1 MRIALFGVNYH
12 PETTG
17 IAPFNT
23 GLAEHWAATLH
34 DVTVVTAFPH
44 YPEWRVADG
53 YRGKTFSRE
62 RRAGVRLLRAWQ
74 YVPPLRSTLRRI
86 VYDSSLAASAMAWV
100 PALGPVDLVWAVSP
114 PLQLAAAAW
123 AVSKARGA
131 AFVLQ
136 VKDLVPDI
144 AISLGML
151 RNPVA
156 IAAARHLE
164 RFVYR
169 RAQQIVVLSSGFAEN
184 LRAKGV
190 PAEKIS
196 ILPDWMDTDFI
207 RPAPRA
213 AEGKGGVAGA
223 FRARHGI
230 SSEVFLAVHA
240 GNMGAKQK
248 LEVLLDAAAAA
259 PEKYFLLVGDGVE
272 RARLEHAA
280 AERRLANVKILPLLP
295 RAELPALLAASDA
308 LVLNQAASVV
318 DAVVPSK
325 LLTYMAAGRP
335 VVAAT
340 HPASES
346 AALVRAADCG
356 LAVAAEQASALVA
369 ALESLR
375 RDPAL
380 ARRLGD
386 NGRQHVERHFA
397 RGQVLERFDAF
408 VAAVDAAR
416 KRPAG
421 AARFAAPG
429 ADAG

>member
-23 GLAEHWAATLH
+23 GLAEHWAAMLH
-34 DVTVVTAFPH
+34 DVTAVTAFPH

-53 YRGKTFSRE
+53 YRGKTFARE
-62 RRAGVRLLRAWQ
+62 RRGGVRLLRAWQ
-74 YVPPLRSTLRRI
+74 YVPPRRTTLRRI
-86 VYDSSLAASAMAWV
+86 AYDSSLAASAMAWL

-114 PLQLAAAAW
+114 PLQLAVAAW
-123 AVSKARGA
+123 AVSRARRA
-131 AFVLQ
+131 TFVLHVQ
-136 VKDLVPDI
+136 DLVPDI
-144 AISLGML
+144 AVSLGML
-151 RNPVA
+151 RNPAA
-156 IAAARHLE
+156 IAAARRLE
-164 RFVYR
+164 QFVYR
-169 RAQQIVVLSSGFAEN
+169 RAHQIVVLSNGFAEN

-190 PAEKIS
+190 PARKITV
-196 ILPDWMDTDFI
+196 LPDWMDTDFI

-213 AEGKGGVAGA
+213 AEGNGGVAGA
-223 FRARHGI
+223 FRARMGI
-230 SSEVFLAVHA
+230 PSEVFLAAHA
-240 GNMGAKQK
+240 GNMGVKQK

-259 PEKYFLLVGDGVE
+259 PEKCFLLVGDGVE

-295 RAELPALLAASDA
+295 RDELPALLAACDA

-325 LLTYMAAGRP
+325 LLAYMAAGRP

-356 LAVAAEQASALVA
+356 LAVAAEQPAALAA
-369 ALESLR
+369 ALETLR
-375 RDPAL
+375 RDSSL
-380 ARRLGD
+380 AHRLGD
-386 NGRQHVERHFA
+386 NGRRHVERHFA
-397 RGQVLERFDAF
+397 RTSVLEKFDQFLLAL
-408 VAAVDAAR
+408 DTAR
-416 KRPAG
+416 PRRAG
-421 AARFAAPG
+421 TTRVVAPG